1 MQANS
6 LGVQTRVAPFS
17 KWKRT
22 DTVRE
27 VKPPLSSKVVCAAVR
42 ICTIDILCTLTEV
55 LDGEFIFR

>member
-1 MQANS
+1 MRANS
-6 LGVQTRVAPFS
+6 LGVQTRMASFS

-27 VKPPLSSKVVCAAVR
+27 VRSPLSSKVR

>member
-1 MQANS
+1 MRANS
-6 LGVQTRVAPFS
+6 LGVQTRMASFS

-27 VKPPLSSKVVCAAVR
+27 VRSPLSMKVVCAAVR